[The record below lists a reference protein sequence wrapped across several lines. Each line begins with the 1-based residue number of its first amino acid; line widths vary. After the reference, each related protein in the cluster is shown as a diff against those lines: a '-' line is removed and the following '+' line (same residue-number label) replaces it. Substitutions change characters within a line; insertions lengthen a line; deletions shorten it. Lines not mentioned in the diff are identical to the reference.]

1 MRRYEL
7 DWLRLI
13 LFGLLVPYHA
23 ALGFVSYGPDVYGF
37 ANDEFGG
44 VWLELLLDW
53 SHSWRIFALFMISG
67 VGTWF
72 ASRKGAGLRF
82 AKTRLHRLGL
92 PLIGWSVFALIVIWS
107 GALPVEAFF
116 LMSEGET
123 GWRAVEFIDFWHL
136 WFLKNLLIYTLIVI
150 PLLRHPRLLSYHGSS
165 LNWFVAGLSAVMLVV
180 NAALEPIAEG
190 VIGLNGDDLYNFM
203 GFLLGLWIGAN
214 AAKTL
219 DWMARWWWVFLLS
232 GTASYP
238 LTLTFQL
245 GYYEVIE
252 AYTSVSDLYSSFT
265 YLAWHAVRP
274 VNALIWGMGV
284 FGLASRFLYKP
295 SPKIMRLNRLVF
307 PLYVFH
313 MPITM
318 VGIGMAATSP
328 TYWPIE
334 LGLIIVVTFALSIA
348 LALGAER
355 LGRFAYVFGAT
366 PRAPQ

>member
-37 ANDEFGG
+37 ANDVFGG

-72 ASRKGAGLRF
+72 ASRKGAGLQF
-82 AKTRLHRLGL
+82 AKSRLHRLGL
-92 PLIGWSVFALIVIWS
+92 PLITWCVFALIVIWAGLLPATSFFGFS
-107 GALPVEAFF
+107 G
-116 LMSEGET
+116 GET

-136 WFLKNLLIYTLIVI
+136 WFLRNLLIYTLICI
-150 PLLRHPRLLSYHGSS
+150 PLLRHPRLLGYHGTSM
-165 LNWFVAGLSAVMLVV
+165 NWFVVGLSAAMLAI
-180 NAALEPIAEG
+180 NALLEPLAEG
-190 VIGLNGDDLYNFM
+190 AIGLHGDDLYNFM
-203 GFLLGLWIGAN
+203 GFVLGLWIGAN
-214 AAKTL
+214 AAKAL
-219 DWMARWWWVFLLS
+219 DWMARWWWVLLLS

-245 GYYEVIE
+245 GYYEVLE
-252 AYTSVSDLYSSFT
+252 SHASLSDLYSSFT

-274 VNALIWGMGV
+274 VNALIWGMGL
-284 FGLASRFLYKP
+284 FGLASRVLNHP
-295 SPKIMRLNRLVF
+295 SARIARLNRLVF

-318 VGIGMAATSP
+318 VGIGIAASSQ

-334 LGLIIVVTFALSIA
+334 LGLIIVMTFALSIG
-348 LALGAER
+348 LALISER

-366 PRAPQ
+366 PRAR